1 MINFKFEIV
10 NPWSSRFNNIF
21 CYAGSTPIK
30 NKSWEVQA
38 MRTDDIVSLDF
49 RITTRCDHAG
59 VDLWLGLASYS
70 INFRWYDTRHWDY
83 SHGRYCVYNEDME

>member
-10 NPWSSRFNNIF
+10 NPWSSRFGNIF
-21 CYAGSTPIK
+21 CHAGSTPIK
-30 NKSWEVQA
+30 NKFWEVQA

-49 RITTRCDHAG
+49 RITTHCDHAG

-70 INFRWYDTRHWDY
+70 INFRLYDARHWDY
-83 SHGRYCVYNEDME
+83 SRGQYCVYNDNME

>member
-10 NPWSSRFNNIF
+10 NPWSSRFSNIF

-30 NKSWEVQA
+30 NKFWEVQA

-70 INFRWYDTRHWDY
+70 INFRLYDNRHWNSDTDTWEI
-83 SHGRYCVYNEDME
+83 YNA